1 MEGRLSV
8 LPPKCREEARLQAE
22 AISIGLGLVGLFL
35 ATKETYDLPGPRV
48 AITVPTDG
56 PYFAG
61 DEIGLTELWKP
72 RTSSCSCRVSV
83 AKSRAKKKVITRPVF
98 FPTSCRREVPLL
110 QAPSRSKTSQVARSK
125 ARQRQILR
133 QGQKLLGR
141 PGSPTFDRDGAYSVP
156 CGAYASSPARPTHK
170 MSSFRTSRVT

>member
-22 AISIGLGLVGLFL
+22 AISVGLGLVGLFL

-72 RTSSCSCRVSV
+72 RTSSCSCRVSM
-83 AKSRAKKKVITRPVF
+83 AESKAKKKVTTRLIF

-125 ARQRQILR
+125 VQLRQIQR
-133 QGQKLLGR
+133 QGQKLMGRLGT
-141 PGSPTFDRDGAYSVP
+141 PMFGRDGAYSVL
-156 CGAYASSPARPTHK
+156 CGACASSLEQPTHK